1 MPVQLRLF
9 ATFRDAVGAKTAER
23 EAAGTTV
30 GDLLA
35 DLVAEHPELDLFDD
49 AGELHPHVH
58 VLVNGRGVEH
68 LDGLGTSV
76 EDGDTV
82 GLFPPVEG
90 G

>member
-9 ATFRDAVGAKTAER
+9 ATFRDAVGAKTVER
-23 EAAGTTV
+23 EAAGATV

-35 DLVAEHPELDLFDD
+35 DLLAQHPELDLFD
-49 AGELHPHVH
+49 ATGGLHPHVH
-58 VLVNGRGVEH
+58 VLVNSRSIEH
-68 LDGLGTSV
+68 LDGLQTTV